1 MEKGDGI
8 EIRKNGIDHS
18 TQMLRA
24 FAHFTLSMYDG
35 KAMACDLQGVGY
47 DVTDQQISHP
57 VKGTFASGNME
68 DTAARQFKRTRTC
81 NRICRQ
87 LRLKAVN
94 KNRREQ
100 TPAALGRPPSEDA
113 IGVPP
118 SRTVGE
124 SARPGTRPL
133 DHTAVVKNFSFA
145 GTISVNWSM

>member
-57 VKGTFASGNME
+57 VKGTFLQVGTWKIRLHDSL
-68 DTAARQFKRTRTC
+68 
-81 NRICRQ
+81 NRLIH
-87 LRLKAVN
+87 
-94 KNRREQ
+94 
-100 TPAALGRPPSEDA
+100 A
-113 IGVPP
+113 IEY
-118 SRTVGE
+118 VG
-124 SARPGTRPL
+124 SC
-133 DHTAVVKNFSFA
+133 V
-145 GTISVNWSM
+145 